1 LTPSIPSRERIK
13 GPLKE
18 YVKEHD
24 GKTLDLKG
32 EKLAQD
38 AAKHPALYEA
48 VDYALREWKGIQNYL
63 LAPNC

>member
-1 LTPSIPSRERIK
+1 MMFDI
-13 GPLKE
+13 
-18 YVKEHD
+18 
-24 GKTLDLKG
+24 LKG
-32 EKLAQD
+32 EKSAQD